1 MSGFIG
7 DLLEGIASFVSDIWL
22 LRRRRAGRS
31 RPKNAVGKDAADVAL
46 FDIRVIGLSILTL
59 AVTALM
65 FFVLG
70 LPLWTSLLPVAAGA
84 LYVGYRWIALAR
96 A

>member
-7 DLLEGIASFVSDIWL
+7 DLLEGMVSFVSDSWL
-22 LRRRRAGRS
+22 LRRQRAGRN
-31 RPKNAVGKDAADVAL
+31 RPRNSVGKDAADIAL

-59 AVTALM
+59 TVTALM

-70 LPLWTSLLPVAAGA
+70 LPVWTSLLPVAAGSI
-84 LYVGYRWIALAR
+84 YVGYRWTALAR